1 MQSRG
6 LLIQVHY
13 CRIVSSLSWLV
24 QFRLHRDAM
33 IRPNGNPLFRK
44 FSPVILTMS
53 PILKFFDS
61 LVGIYSL
68 RAIDSK
74 KHQCSVLLCAIVLCT
89 SHLLMKTLQVKIRVL
104 LDQAANGLVLYF
116 RCHLDLMTRMKAD
129 GYWVSSPHLPTG
141 VNSLSYLHNRSIFT
155 KAVQFVVNHDTGPWR
170 MTYPSFTSVL
180 EICLEAPRSIRVIV
194 AQWLWHQR

>member
-1 MQSRG
+1 
-6 LLIQVHY
+6 
-13 CRIVSSLSWLV
+13 
-24 QFRLHRDAM
+24 M

-129 GYWVSSPHLPTG
+129 GY
-141 VNSLSYLHNRSIFT
+141 
-155 KAVQFVVNHDTGPWR
+155 
-170 MTYPSFTSVL
+170 
-180 EICLEAPRSIRVIV
+180 
-194 AQWLWHQR
+194 